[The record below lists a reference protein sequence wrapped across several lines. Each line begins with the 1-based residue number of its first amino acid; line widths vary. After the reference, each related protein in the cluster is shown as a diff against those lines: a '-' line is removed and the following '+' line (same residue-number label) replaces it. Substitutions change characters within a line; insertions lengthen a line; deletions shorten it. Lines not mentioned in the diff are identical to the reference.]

1 MNREK
6 HYDRAHGG
14 EVNEAG
20 VVKIAEQHC
29 QKNKLN
35 RLPNRQTADDNEGPD
50 NNDPSIKQ
58 TLYGIKGYEGASGT
72 ITFDENGDV
81 SSKTFF
87 KYEIVASSYKR
98 LE

>member
-20 VVKIAEQHC
+20 VVKIAEQRC

-50 NNDPSIKQ
+50 TNDPSIKQ
-58 TLYGIKGYEGASGT
+58 TLYGVVDGEVVVCEISSERQPNIS
-72 ITFDENGDV
+72 NDV
-81 SSKTFF
+81 RWTDG
-87 KYEIVASSYKR
+87 
-98 LE
+98 